1 MLGIEPLYLVA
12 IAIGMLTLY
21 ILCYFVSQKLFKRSQ
36 CKLTKQS
43 IISLLLILIFSVCV
57 YFVSYHLITNKVLG
71 NRFLHIFGGGFTLFI
86 VVFLA
91 LKDAKIKLKSWVV
104 LLIGFM
110 VVTLLGL
117 FNEVLEILI
126 QKNIGFTLA
135 TSLDDTLLDLLSNN
149 IGLVLAYLVSLRSK
163 A

>member
-1 MLGIEPLYLVA
+1 LL
-12 IAIGMLTLY
+12 
-21 ILCYFVSQKLFKRSQ
+21 FV
-36 CKLTKQS
+36 
-43 IISLLLILIFSVCV
+43 
-57 YFVSYHLITNKVLG
+57 
-71 NRFLHIFGGGFTLFI
+71 

-117 FNEVLEILI
+117 FNEVLEIMV
-126 QKNIGFTLA
+126 QKNIGFVLA
-135 TSLDDTLLDLLSNN
+135 TSLNDTLLDLLSNN